1 MAKKNENR
9 VLVSLVCEE
18 CKNANYTVSK
28 NKKNTTERLEL
39 NKYFRLF
46 CVILKIYLY
55 KSKYLLTKRADI
67 LLVTKL

>member
-18 CKNANYTVSK
+18 CKTPNYTVSK

-39 NKYFRLF
+39 NKY
-46 CVILKIYLY
+46 C
-55 KSKYLLTKRADI
+55 SKCRKTTTHKE
-67 LLVTKL
+67 KK